1 MNMASK
7 VKLGTPISKLMKD
20 KSSPFDLDDNLGY
33 FGFAGFLGFVVTNDV
48 MICSSENRDRVPN
61 HAEMFFTTIIM
72 IRMSVWI
79 QEPWGVNEQLNPKH
93 GEAHCQICLP

>member
-1 MNMASK
+1 
-7 VKLGTPISKLMKD
+7 
-20 KSSPFDLDDNLGY
+20 
-33 FGFAGFLGFVVTNDV
+33 
-48 MICSSENRDRVPN
+48 MICSSENHDRVPN